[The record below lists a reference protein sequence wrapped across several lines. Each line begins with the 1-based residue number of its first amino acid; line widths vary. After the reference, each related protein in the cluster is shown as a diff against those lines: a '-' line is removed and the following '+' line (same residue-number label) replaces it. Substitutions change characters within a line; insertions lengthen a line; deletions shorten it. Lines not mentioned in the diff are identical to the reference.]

1 MKKHTIKKIAAFF
14 SLTIAGIAPA
24 MAQQNIQFTQY
35 IFNSLSVNPAYAG
48 YKEVWFGQL
57 ALRSQ
62 WSDISGAPKT
72 GQLSI
77 DGILDPEHKRM
88 GVGLQVTSDKLGPQ
102 SAVSAYANYAYR
114 LQLDENDTKRL
125 SFGLGV
131 GVTNYGLDGDVL
143 SPVQQNDPN
152 LMKGQLNTLVPDARL
167 GVYYA
172 DPKFYIGLSLMDL
185 FASKKA
191 DIFNEDPNTSQ
202 NIKRRRHM
210 YLMTGM
216 MINLDENIKL
226 RPGILVKEDF
236 KGPTSFDFSG
246 MLIFRDK
253 IWFGGSYRTGID
265 LWKKDYSQ
273 GLSLTSANSISG
285 IAQFYA
291 SDRFRIGYSYDY
303 SLNGLG
309 HAGSHEITLG
319 ITLPGKAQRLLS
331 PRFF

>member
-1 MKKHTIKKIAAFF
+1 MKKHTIKKIVTFF
-14 SLTIAGIAPA
+14 SLTIAGILPA

-72 GQLSI
+72 GQVSI
-77 DGILDPEHKRM
+77 DGILDPLHKRM
-88 GVGLQVTSDKLGPQ
+88 GAGLQLTSDKLGAQ

-114 LQLDENDTKRL
+114 LQLDDDDTKRL
-125 SFGLGV
+125 SFGLGL
-131 GVTNYGLDGDVL
+131 GITSYGLDADML
-143 SPVQQNDPN
+143 SPVNQNDPN
-152 LMKGQLNTLVPDARL
+152 LAKGQLNTLVPDARL

-172 DPKFYIGLSLMDL
+172 GPKFYFGLSVMDL

-191 DIFNEDPNTSQ
+191 DIFNDDLNISQ
-202 NIKRRRHM
+202 NINRKRHM

-216 MINLDENIKL
+216 MVKMDDNIKL
-226 RPGILVKEDF
+226 RPGILIKEDF

-246 MLIFRDK
+246 MLIFNDRLW
-253 IWFGGSYRTGID
+253 IGGAYRTGID

-273 GLSLTSANSISG
+273 NLSLTGTNSVSG
-285 IAQFYA
+285 IVQFYA
-291 SDRFRIGYSYDY
+291 TDRFRIGYSYDY

-309 HAGSHEITLG
+309 NVGSHELTLG
-319 ITLPGKAQRLLS
+319 ITLPGKTQRLLS